1 MVEAV
6 ARLESGPLIL
16 GFLMTKASEDHAPV
30 NAANSVE
37 EPIVSLVDVT
47 KHYSEGNVKALDNV
61 SLDIAKGDFL
71 SIMGPSGSGK
81 STLLNMIGAL
91 DRPTTGDVLFN
102 GRRVEKN
109 TNLDQLRSQQIGF
122 VFQSFYLLPNLTAL
136 ENVQI
141 PMFETPRDAQQRIV
155 DAKRLLQ
162 QVGLADRV
170 NHLPKQLSNGQRQR
184 VAIAR
189 ALANNPT
196 LVLADEPT
204 GALDS
209 QSGQDIMK
217 VLSELNA
224 HHDTT
229 LIVVTHDQ
237 NVADQANQTIH
248 IKDGRIA

>member
-1 MVEAV
+1 
-6 ARLESGPLIL
+6 
-16 GFLMTKASEDHAPV
+16 MTKASEADTQT
-30 NAANSVE
+30 NATASAE
-37 EPIVSLVDVT
+37 TPIVSLVGVT
-47 KHYSEGNVKALDNV
+47 KHYAEGNVKALDNV

-81 STLLNMIGAL
+81 STMLNMIGAL
-91 DRPTTGDVLFN
+91 DRPTTGDVLFS
-102 GRRVEKN
+102 GQRIERD

-162 QVGLADRV
+162 QVGLAERV

-189 ALANNPT
+189 ALANKPAM
-196 LVLADEPT
+196 VLADEPT

-209 QSGQDIMK
+209 QSGEDIMK
-217 VLSELNA
+217 VLSDLNA
-224 HHDTT
+224 EHSTT

-237 NVADQANQTIH
+237 NVADQAKQTIH

>member
-1 MVEAV
+1 
-6 ARLESGPLIL
+6 
-16 GFLMTKASEDHAPV
+16 MTKASEADTQT
-30 NAANSVE
+30 NATASAE
-37 EPIVSLVDVT
+37 TPIVSLVGVT
-47 KHYSEGNVKALDNV
+47 KHYAEGNVKALDNV

-81 STLLNMIGAL
+81 STMLNMIGAL
-91 DRPTTGDVLFN
+91 DRPTTGDVLFS
-102 GRRVEKN
+102 GQRIERD

-189 ALANNPT
+189 ALANKPAM
-196 LVLADEPT
+196 VLADEPT

-209 QSGQDIMK
+209 QSGEDIMK
-217 VLSELNA
+217 VLSDLNA
-224 HHDTT
+224 EHSTT

-237 NVADQANQTIH
+237 NVADQAKQTIH